1 MKIPNL
7 PTLPAG
13 VPRAAG
19 PGRNGITARPPVIG
33 TGMLRLEVVQADE
46 RMLTLIGPDGL
57 RLKAAQPDP
66 PLPPG
71 TLVSARMLR
80 DGDQPLLEIRPRLE
94 IALLRRHLRELP
106 PPHAV
111 RPRDALLF
119 LALIPRLPRLAGLLP
134 TQARATLEHFL
145 AGLPEPGDLASPEGL
160 RRAMRDSG
168 QFLEARIAAALA
180 GPHRNASNDAAA
192 LRGDLGLL
200 LRRLAAA
207 LRALPDASGSVARPA
222 ASPNARVASAS
233 SLAQLIP
240 LLTPEEFERL
250 PPSLRA
256 QIRTLLGQGESEA
269 GVHGREAVKPG
280 EPQATVLRRLLLD
293 AVETLLARQ
302 HQHQLQH
309 VEQRDRGQQEWH
321 VEIPLRRDDLVEP
334 MRLIIRRDE
343 RDGNAD
349 RPDGARTW
357 RVRLDLTLPVL
368 GRLVADVSLDAGN
381 AVEVHFVTPG
391 EATRRTLHAALPR
404 LGERLEALG
413 LAPRAMSVRRGTV
426 PADAEF
432 ATPSNRILDEQA

>member
-1 MKIPNL
+1 ML
-7 PTLPAG
+7 PGG
-13 VPRAAG
+13 VPGAAG
-19 PGRNGITARPPVIG
+19 PGRDGIAPRSPVIG
-33 TGMLRLEVVQADE
+33 TGMLRLEVVQADD

-66 PLPPG
+66 PLTPG
-71 TLVSARMLR
+71 TLVSARLLR
-80 DGDQPLLEIRPRLE
+80 DGDNPLLEIRPRLE

-111 RPRDALLF
+111 RPRDALVS
-119 LALIPRLPRLAGLLP
+119 LALIPRLPRLAGLLS
-134 TQARATLEHFL
+134 TDARTLLEHFL
-145 AGLPEPGDLASPEGL
+145 AGLPEPEDLAGPDGL
-160 RRAMRDSG
+160 RRAVRDSG

-180 GPHRNASNDAAA
+180 GTHRNASNDAAS

-200 LRRLAAA
+200 LRRLATT
-207 LRALPDASGSVARPA
+207 LRTLPDVPGNLARPVA
-222 ASPNARVASAS
+222 LTDGRAASAS
-233 SLAQLIP
+233 SLAQLMP
-240 LLTPEEFERL
+240 LFTPEEFERL

-256 QIRTLLGQGESEA
+256 LIRTLLGHSESEA
-269 GVHGREAVKPG
+269 GIHGREAVKPG
-280 EPQATVLRRLLLD
+280 EPEATVLRRLLLD

-302 HQHQLQH
+302 HQRQLQH

-334 MRLIIRRDE
+334 MRLIIRRDG
-343 RDGNAD
+343 RDGNTD
-349 RPDGARTW
+349 RPDGAQIW

-381 AVEVHFVTPG
+381 AVEVHFVTPD

-413 LAPRAMSVRRGTV
+413 LNPRAMSVRQGTA

-432 ATPSNRILDEQA
+432 ASHPYRILDEQA